1 MNCTGFHAIVRD
13 YLAGNVGAARRTE
26 IEEHLAHCKECA
38 AYDEI
43 AREIG
48 CLEVTDF
55 LDEYIEEHLAAERR
69 EIFDRHFSICAAC
82 KIYLAIY
89 EQAIALAK
97 RAFAESDEAAFEPV
111 PESLVI
117 SILAE
122 RRTQ

>member
-26 IEEHLAHCKECA
+26 IEGHLAQCKECA
-38 AYDEI
+38 AHYEI
-43 AREIG
+43 AREIT
-48 CLEVTDF
+48 CPEVTDL
-55 LDEYIEEHLAAERR
+55 LDEYIEERLAAERC

-82 KIYLAIY
+82 KIYLATY

-97 RAFAESDEAAFEPV
+97 RAFSESDEAAFEPV
-111 PESLVI
+111 PESLVS